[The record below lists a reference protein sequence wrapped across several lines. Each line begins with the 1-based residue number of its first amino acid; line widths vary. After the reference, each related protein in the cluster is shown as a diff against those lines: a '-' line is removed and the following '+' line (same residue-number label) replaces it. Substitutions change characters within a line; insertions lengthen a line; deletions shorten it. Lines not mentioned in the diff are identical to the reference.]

1 MKESVRLGRIAGIE
15 VGFNWTLLLIAGF
28 LVLGLG
34 GNQFPINAP
43 GYTQT
48 SYTLAGIFTALAFLG
63 GVLAHEMSHALVAR
77 REGLKV
83 DGIVLW
89 LMGGYTRISEP
100 PKTPGAELRISAA
113 GPVVSLLFGL
123 TCGIG
128 AVLGHAMGVSR
139 LAVTVLTWLG
149 MINVLLA
156 VFNVLPGS
164 PLDGGRIVHA
174 AVWWRTG
181 DKYRATRVASRA
193 GWVIGAGLVGVGV
206 LSMLGTLSGV
216 DGLWLAIVGGF
227 LMMASRAEGGASAV
241 LETLEGLTA
250 ADVMAQPGVGPGWL
264 TVDAFLREYAVS
276 GPDTLRPTA
285 FLVEQW
291 GGGLAGLTPTVAMEA
306 VPPMQ
311 RFQVRA
317 GDCAVPVARLPVFAP
332 ELPAGEVVTKMN
344 EQAAAWGLVVA
355 SGQIVG
361 VVSIQDMAGA
371 VERARTKASAAVDSS
386 RWSLTRG

>member
-1 MKESVRLGRIAGIE
+1 
-15 VGFNWTLLLIAGF
+15 
-28 LVLGLG
+28 
-34 GNQFPINAP
+34 
-43 GYTQT
+43 
-48 SYTLAGIFTALAFLG
+48 
-63 GVLAHEMSHALVAR
+63 
-77 REGLKV
+77 
-83 DGIVLW
+83 
-89 LMGGYTRISEP
+89 
-100 PKTPGAELRISAA
+100 
-113 GPVVSLLFGL
+113 
-123 TCGIG
+123 
-128 AVLGHAMGVSR
+128 
-139 LAVTVLTWLG
+139 
-149 MINVLLA
+149 
-156 VFNVLPGS
+156 
-164 PLDGGRIVHA
+164 
-174 AVWWRTG
+174 
-181 DKYRATRVASRA
+181 
-193 GWVIGAGLVGVGV
+193 VIGAGLVGVGV

-227 LMMASRAEGGASAV
+227 LMMASRAEGGASAL

-264 TVDAFLREYAVS
+264 TVDAFLREYTIA

-371 VERARTKASAAVDSS
+371 VERAKAKASAAVDSS
-386 RWSLTRG
+386 SWSLTRG

>member
-1 MKESVRLGRIAGIE
+1 
-15 VGFNWTLLLIAGF
+15 
-28 LVLGLG
+28 
-34 GNQFPINAP
+34 
-43 GYTQT
+43 
-48 SYTLAGIFTALAFLG
+48 
-63 GVLAHEMSHALVAR
+63 
-77 REGLKV
+77 
-83 DGIVLW
+83 
-89 LMGGYTRISEP
+89 
-100 PKTPGAELRISAA
+100 
-113 GPVVSLLFGL
+113 VVSLLFGV
-123 TCGIG
+123 TCGIA

-193 GWVIGAGLVGVGV
+193 GWFIGAGLVGLGV
-206 LSMLGTLSGV
+206 LSMLGQLSGV

-241 LETLEGLTA
+241 LESMEGLRA
-250 ADVMAQPGVGPGWL
+250 ADVMSQPGVGPGWL
-264 TVDAFLREYAVS
+264 TVDAFVREYAVA
-276 GPDTLRPTA
+276 GPDLVRPSA

-306 VPPMQ
+306 VPPLQ

-317 GDCAVPVARLPVFAP
+317 GDCAVPMPQLPVFAP
-332 ELPAGEVVTKMN
+332 EAPAGEVVTKMN
-344 EQAAAWGLVVA
+344 ESAAGWGLVVA

-361 VVSIQDMAGA
+361 VVSLQDMAAA
-371 VERARTKASAAVDSS
+371 VQRAKSRTAAAVDSS
-386 RWSLTRG
+386 SWSLTRG